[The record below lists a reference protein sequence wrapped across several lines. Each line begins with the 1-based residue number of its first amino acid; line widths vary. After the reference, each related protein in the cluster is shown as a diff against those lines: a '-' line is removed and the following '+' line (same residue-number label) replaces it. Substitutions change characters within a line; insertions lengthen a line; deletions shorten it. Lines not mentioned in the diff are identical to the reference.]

1 MGEIIKKIEYSD
13 ALLSHE
19 LGKSGTGSVDICT
32 GRLKFQTE
40 DITFNFGDPALSVYH
55 IYDSAIKINEN
66 GALIDI
72 SENKYGFYGN
82 GFRLSVEKRI
92 FADDEKII
100 LMNADG
106 TTSTFLRFY
115 GGKRYL
121 ARCGILTD
129 KVYVNPLSLTG
140 GFYANSGTYVY
151 FDEKGSSVTFTEY
164 TTDSAG
170 NRIYAATEFK
180 NNVDKTI
187 KIKYENKPELS
198 ENKRRSERL
207 CKNTLGISTK
217 I

>member
-55 IYDSAIKINEN
+55 IYDSAIKVNEN

-115 GGKRYL
+115 GSKRYL
-121 ARCGILTD
+121 ARCGILSD

-140 GFYANSGTYVY
+140 
-151 FDEKGSSVTFTEY
+151 
-164 TTDSAG
+164 
-170 NRIYAATEFK
+170 
-180 NNVDKTI
+180 
-187 KIKYENKPELS
+187 
-198 ENKRRSERL
+198 
-207 CKNTLGISTK
+207 
-217 I
+217 